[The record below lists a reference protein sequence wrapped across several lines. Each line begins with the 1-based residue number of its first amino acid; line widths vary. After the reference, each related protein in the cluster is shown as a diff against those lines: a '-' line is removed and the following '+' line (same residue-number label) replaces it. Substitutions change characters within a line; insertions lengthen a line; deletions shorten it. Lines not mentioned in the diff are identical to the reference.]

1 MLTARQAML
10 ATGRIGGVF
19 AGFTATHCVLQQRF
33 GIDNAISAFA
43 SGYVTI
49 GAVHMVS
56 PARVDLLRAFADDII
71 GKQAKAWPPAAAK
84 LFTGRTF
91 LLNAAALSGGI
102 TLGGLYTL
110 LKVVGLNW

>member
-1 MLTARQAML
+1 MSAQRNFAREKTRFFFLVEA
-10 ATGRIGGVF
+10 ASSEGYIE
-19 AGFTATHCVLQQRF
+19 RF

-56 PARVDLLRAFADDII
+56 PARVDLLRAFADDMI